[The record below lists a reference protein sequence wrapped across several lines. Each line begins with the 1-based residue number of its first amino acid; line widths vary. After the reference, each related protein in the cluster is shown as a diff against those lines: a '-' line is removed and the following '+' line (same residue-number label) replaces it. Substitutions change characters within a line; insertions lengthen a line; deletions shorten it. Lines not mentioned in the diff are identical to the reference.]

1 QRPPGTPDMAGDLG
15 SVLEDFLRRSRHL
28 EPDDLPGEVTRMI
41 VRLGARRAEMHLADH
56 DQMELRALTAPGADQ
71 TEPKPIDSTVA
82 GRVFR
87 AEEPAE
93 LPEGDGTRLL
103 LPMINGSHR
112 IGVLDVVLPD
122 GRDAGTERWLRV
134 ADLVT
139 DVLVAKS
146 AYGDRIAVTQRRRP
160 MALRAEAQRMLLPPL
175 TLTSARLIVTG
186 LLVPS
191 YEVAGDLFDYA
202 VSDDT
207 LHFAVLDA
215 MGHSLSATL
224 TAAVAIAAYR
234 NSRRGGGS
242 LVEHWQAADDAVAQ
256 EFGGERF
263 ATVVFGELD
272 LQTGSVR
279 SISAGHPSALLVR
292 DNRVVARCADDP
304 TLPVGLGGDAPAVTE
319 TNLQPGDRLLLFTDG
334 IVEARSHEGEF
345 FGEEQLVEQVGRELD
360 TGFPAPEAV
369 RRIVR
374 NVIDHQDGRMRDD
387 ATLVLVEWKGRDRS
401 REQLSPP
408 SP

>member
-1 QRPPGTPDMAGDLG
+1 MDDDLG
-15 SVLEDFLRRSRHL
+15 TVLEDFLRRSHHL
-28 EPDDLPGEVTRMI
+28 EPDDLPGEVTRM
-41 VRLGARRAEMHLADH
+41 VARLGAGRAAMHLTDY
-56 DQMELRALTAPGADQ
+56 DQEELRALTPPGADQ
-71 TEPKPIDSTVA
+71 PEPKLIDSTVA

-93 LPEGDGTRLL
+93 LTEGDDTRLL
-103 LPMINGSHR
+103 LPMLNGTHR
-112 IGVLDVVLPD
+112 IGVFDVVLPD
-122 GRDAGTERWLRV
+122 GQDASAERWLRV

-146 AYGDRIAVTQRRRP
+146 AYGDRMAVTQRRRP
-160 MALRAEAQRMLLPPL
+160 MALRAEAQRMMLPPL

-202 VSDDT
+202 VNGDT

-215 MGHSLSATL
+215 MGHSLSATV

-242 LVEHWQAADDAVAQ
+242 LIEHWRAADDAVGQ

-263 ATVVFGELD
+263 ATAVFGELD
-272 LQTGSVR
+272 LQSGAVR
-279 SISAGHPSALLVR
+279 SISAGHPSALIVR
-292 DNRVVARCADDP
+292 DNRVVAHCADDP
-304 TLPVGLGGDAPAVTE
+304 SLPVGLHGDAPVVTE
-319 TNLQPGDRLLLFTDG
+319 TSLQPNDRLLLFTDG
-334 IVEARSHEGEF
+334 IVEARSQAGEF
-345 FGEEQLVEQVGRELD
+345 FGEERLVEQIGRELD

-374 NVIDHQDGRMRDD
+374 NVIDHQDGRLRDD
-387 ATLVLVEWKGRDRS
+387 ATLVLVEWRGRDRP
-401 REQLSPP
+401 REDRPPRSP
-408 SP
+408 

>member
-1 QRPPGTPDMAGDLG
+1 MEGDLG
-15 SVLEDFLRRSRHL
+15 TVLDEFLRGSHHL
-28 EPDDLPGEVTRMI
+28 EPDDLPGEVTRM
-41 VRLGARRAEMHLADH
+41 VARLGAGQAEMYLTDY
-56 DQMELRALTAPGADQ
+56 DQQELRALTAPGADQ
-71 TEPKPIDSTVA
+71 PEPKPIDGTVA

-103 LPMINGSHR
+103 LPMVNGTHR
-112 IGVLDVVLPD
+112 IGVLDVVLP
-122 GRDAGTERWLRV
+122 GGQDASTERWLRV

-146 AYGDRIAVTQRRRP
+146 AHGDRMAVTQRRRP

-191 YEVAGDLFDYA
+191 YEVAGDVFDYA
-202 VSDDT
+202 VNDDT

-224 TAAVAIAAYR
+224 TAAVTIAAYR

-242 LVEHWQAADDAVAQ
+242 LLEHWQAADDAVAQ

-272 LQTGSVR
+272 LQTGAVR
-279 SISAGHPSALLVR
+279 SISAGHPSALIVR
-292 DNRVVARCADDP
+292 DNRVVAHCGDDP
-304 TLPVGLGGDAPAVTE
+304 TLPVGLSGDEPAVTE
-319 TNLQPGDRLLLFTDG
+319 TNLQPRDRLLLFTDG
-334 IVEARSHEGEF
+334 IVEARSPEGEF
-345 FGEEQLVEQVGRELD
+345 FGEERLVEQVGRELD
-360 TGFPAPEAV
+360 TGFPASEAV

-374 NVIDHQDGRMRDD
+374 TVIDHQDGRLCDD
-387 ATLVLVEWKGRDRS
+387 ATLVLVEWRGRD
-401 REQLSPP
+401 QAG
-408 SP
+408 